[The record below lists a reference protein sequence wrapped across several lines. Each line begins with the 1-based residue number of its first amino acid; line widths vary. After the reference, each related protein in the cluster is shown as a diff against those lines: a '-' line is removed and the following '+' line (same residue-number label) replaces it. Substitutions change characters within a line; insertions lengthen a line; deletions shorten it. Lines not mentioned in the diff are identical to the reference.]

1 MNDTTTTNSPRI
13 SRFRP
18 LGTAVTIAAA
28 SVLLTLAP
36 ATTAQAA
43 VSNSAA
49 TLSAGGTCYSV
60 ENKVYLQSSILL
72 SSRFPNGAQ
81 VAVRYEYFWVN
92 KYGQAISS
100 AYTSPW
106 SAPTP
111 IGPGSGVINGV
122 SYVNILWR
130 DLPYSTLSATGML
143 KLGAQVGVWNGKYYE
158 YSAWDIASN
167 YHNYGQWN
175 QQTDDAVCLASIK

>member
-1 MNDTTTTNSPRI
+1 MNDTTTSNSPRT
-13 SRFRP
+13 SRIRR
-18 LGTAVTIAAA
+18 LATALAVTAGSAI
-28 SVLLTLAP
+28 LTLVP
-36 ATTAQAA
+36 ATTAQAN

-60 ENKVYLQSSILL
+60 EHQVYLTSSILL
-72 SSRFPNGAQ
+72 SSRFPNGAY

-106 SAPTP
+106 SAPTWT
-111 IGPGSGVINGV
+111 GPGSGVINGV

-130 DLPYSTLSATGML
+130 NLPSSTLSATGIL

-158 YSAWDIASN
+158 YSAWDIAAN